1 MGQERYDV
9 AVVGSGLGGLGAAA
23 LLSHWGYKTLVVEKL
38 ERIGGRC
45 STEEYEGFKL
55 PTGALTIIYG
65 GTELEQIYAEVG
77 APFEGI
83 AVPRLFW
90 RIAGKDYQMPPKG
103 ALVTLIDIVNKIE
116 ADRAKSTVTSGKGV
130 DKEELM
136 AAWRLLTKEPERG
149 AGQTFERWLLHY
161 TDNELLHG
169 IFDWITTMMVP
180 GRIYEVPAALPFAML
195 QRMKGFRELVVP
207 LRGHMVNMGSLAK
220 VVRANGNVWVNCPA
234 KQILVA
240 DKEAKGLVV
249 QKDGHEIEIASQV
262 VISDAGPK
270 ATVALAG
277 EDNFDEAYL
286 TTMRVGLKSASA
298 TMCFVASDRPL
309 WPEDGSPAT
318 LNIVGARRVIS
329 AIPLSNISPH
339 YAPPGQHLMF
349 AFACAVSNHVHMDLE
364 EEKRQ
369 CLLDLGELFPLFEK
383 HGRVLKWVF
392 RDFGDEF
399 PFQRSR
405 TGEGMPCET
414 PIRKL
419 YNVGDG
425 VTAPGCNGSVAATES
440 GWRVAEIV
448 RKSFKPREA

>member
-55 PTGALTIIYG
+55 PTGALTIVYG
-65 GTELEQIYAEVG
+65 GTEFEQIYTEVG

-90 RIAGKDYQMPPKG
+90 RIAGKDYDMPPKG
-103 ALVTLIDIVNKIE
+103 ALGILIDIVNNIE
-116 ADRAKSTVTSGKGV
+116 ADRAKLTGMPAKGV
-130 DKEELM
+130 DKEKLM
-136 AAWRLLTKEPERG
+136 GAWRLLAKEPERG
-149 AGQTFERWLLHY
+149 AGQTFERWLLQY
-161 TDNELLHG
+161 TDNELIHG
-169 IFDWITTMMVP
+169 IFDWITTMMDAA
-180 GRIYEVPAALPFAML
+180 RIYEVPAASPFAML
-195 QRMKGFRELVVP
+195 QRTKGFREMVVP
-207 LRGHMVNMGSLAK
+207 PRGHIVNMESLAR
-220 VVRANGNVWVNCPA
+220 VVRANGDVWVNCPA
-234 KQILVA
+234 KRILVA
-240 DKEAKGLVV
+240 GKEAKGLVV
-249 QKDGHEIEIASQV
+249 EKDGSEVEIAGRV
-262 VISDAGPK
+262 VISDTGPR
-270 ATVALAG
+270 ATVVLAG
-277 EDNFDEAYL
+277 EDNFDEEYL
-286 TTMRVGLKSASA
+286 RRMRVELKAASA

-318 LNIVGARRVIS
+318 LNVVGARRVIS
-329 AIPLSNISPH
+329 FIPLSNISPE

-349 AFACAVSNHVHMDLE
+349 ALGCAVSNHVHMDPE
-364 EEKRQ
+364 EEQRQ
-369 CLLDLGELFPLFEK
+369 CLLDLRELLPLFEK

-399 PFQRSR
+399 PFMGSR

-414 PIRKL
+414 PIRNL

-425 VTAPGCNGSVAATES
+425 VTAPGCNGSLAATES